1 MQSAAAVDPS
11 TSQQYNP
18 LVSNVTNME
27 SMFYYSEAFN
37 QPIEKWDVSKVTNME
52 KMFSCSKAFNQP
64 IEKWDVSN
72 VTNMEYMFYGALSF
86 KQTLPDEWKKKAGY
100 A

>member
-1 MQSAAAVDPS
+1 
-11 TSQQYNP
+11 
-18 LVSNVTNME
+18 ME
-27 SMFYYSEAFN
+27 SMFYYSE
-37 QPIEKWDVSKVTNME
+37 
-52 KMFSCSKAFNQP
+52 AFNQP